1 MLAAARRHL
10 VPIDAATA
18 AAGDVLIFRLR
29 SGAMAKHAAILASA
43 KTMIHATEGAR
54 VSEVPL
60 SPVVAAAHRRRLRV
74 PAKGKLMATLALAAA
89 GAAVGGAVLP
99 GGVTLLGATLTG
111 ATIGSQVGAIA
122 GSVVDQALLGG
133 AGKTRQIDGPRLSEL
148 HITASTEG
156 AAIPRAYGR
165 VRLGGQVIWAT
176 PFEEE
181 VVTSSSGGGG
191 GKGIGA
197 AAPSGT
203 STEYRYYANFAVA
216 LCEGEISGI
225 GRLWADGVEID
236 RAQINH
242 RVYLGGE
249 EQEGDQPHHRPRGC
263 RQRARLPWHR
273 LRGVRAPGAGAVRQ
287 PPAAAL
293 LRGLSRGRHVRRRHP
308 RGGAHPRLGRV
319 RLFPAAGDAAR
330 RPSPAPRPKTCIRA
344 RGGSDWTVAIDQ
356 LQETLPAHATCRS
369 SSAGSAPTCAPVNAS
384 CGRGWRTATR
394 SPIPSPGRWR
404 ARRGQ
409 PPTW

>member
-1 MLAAARRHL
+1 
-10 VPIDAATA
+10 
-18 AAGDVLIFRLR
+18 
-29 SGAMAKHAAILASA
+29 
-43 KTMIHATEGAR
+43 
-54 VSEVPL
+54 
-60 SPVVAAAHRRRLRV
+60 
-74 PAKGKLMATLALAAA
+74 MATLALAAA

-249 EQEGDQPHHRPRGC
+249 EQEGDSLIIAREGAGNAPAYRGTAYVVFE
-263 RQRARLPWHR
+263 RLALAPFGNRLPQ
-273 LRGVRAPGAGAVRQ
+273 LSFEVYRAVDTFGAG
-287 PPAAAL
+287 
-293 LRGLSRGRHVRRRHP
+293 
-308 RGGAHPRLGRV
+308 
-319 RLFPAAGDAAR
+319 
-330 RPSPAPRPKTCIRA
+330 IRA
-344 RGGSDWTVAIDQ
+344 VVLIPGSGEFAYSPQPVTQLVGLAGASPENVHSRQGGSDWTVAIDQ